1 MLLHTTF
8 NKDKAVGAIVRKNS
22 EVKTFKSSIVK
33 ALAQS
38 NTILNADNA
47 LNYLYK
53 NGFLA
58 KRKFGKID
66 SVVMEAKAYR
76 AAKGV

>member
-1 MLLHTTF
+1 MDNKTEKSQRQPKWDIFEAAILL
-8 NKDKAVGAIVRKNS
+8 D
-22 EVKTFKSSIVK
+22 
-33 ALAQS
+33 
-38 NTILNADNA
+38 
-47 LNYLYK
+47 
-53 NGFLA
+53 GFLA